1 MAAKAVKVV
10 ICYYRLAADGHSL
23 ATEPLPSL
31 FSIGKNPLKLHIPM
45 HAHDAT
51 GRVVHEC
58 CLKYLVSMQYATWE
72 ESQKDYR
79 RARSVWERTIDVNYQ
94 SEGVWV
100 KYAEM
105 EMRGRFI
112 NHARNV
118 WDRAVSLL
126 PRIDKLWYKYIHME
140 EMLGNVPGARQIF
153 QRWINF
159 EPDHAPWM
167 AYINVRPPP
176 PPPPPPRPAGGP
188 PLACAH
194 AFSLHPS
201 GGLAGISRSHQH
213 FLGFLQ
219 ASQSN
224 LFSAGTVKADESD
237 RWLCY
242 AHAS

>member
-1 MAAKAVKVV
+1 
-10 ICYYRLAADGHSL
+10 
-23 ATEPLPSL
+23 
-31 FSIGKNPLKLHIPM
+31 
-45 HAHDAT
+45 
-51 GRVVHEC
+51 
-58 CLKYLVSMQYATWE
+58 MQYATWE

-79 RARSVWERTIDVNYQ
+79 RARSVWERTLDVNYQ

-153 QRWINF
+153 QRWMNF

-167 AYINVRPPP
+167 AYINVS
-176 PPPPPPRPAGGP
+176 PALLYH
-188 PLACAH
+188 PLV
-194 AFSLHPS
+194 PS
-201 GGLAGISRSHQH
+201 IFDSGILLSHHCPNRTKLQLRS
-213 FLGFLQ
+213 
-219 ASQSN
+219 
-224 LFSAGTVKADESD
+224 
-237 RWLCY
+237 
-242 AHAS
+242 